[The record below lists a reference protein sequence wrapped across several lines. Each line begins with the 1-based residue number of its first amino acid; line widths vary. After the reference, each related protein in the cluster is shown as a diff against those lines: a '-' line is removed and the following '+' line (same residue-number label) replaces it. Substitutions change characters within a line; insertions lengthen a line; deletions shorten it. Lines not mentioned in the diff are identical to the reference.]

1 MKRLRKSI
9 LYSIIFHLLILFAGY
24 GIIKL
29 VELQGFENMNLGLVY
44 VGPLE
49 NNLYLLALLLI
60 LLSITVFTVIFSGI
74 LSLLDFYK
82 RKTKVI

>member
-9 LYSIIFHLLILFAGY
+9 LYSIIFHILILFVTY
-24 GIIKL
+24 GLIKL
-29 VELQGFENMNLGLVY
+29 VELQGFENMNLGLAY

-60 LLSITVFTVIFSGI
+60 LLSIMVFTAIFLGI
-74 LSLLDFYK
+74 LSLVDLYK
-82 RKTKVI
+82 QKTRVI